1 MRFYRLL
8 TPVLLAWLCACSRAP
23 STTPPELTQRAKHVV
38 VYDGPE
44 IKAHLEYWWADDYLS
59 TSNLMLK
66 LSLMVDGTS
75 STEVKRDAITVL
87 SPDGGTIRLR
97 PSGSAVTD
105 KYQLLVRP

>member
-8 TPVLLAWLCACSRAP
+8 TPVLLAWLCACSSAP
-23 STTPPELTQRAKHVV
+23 STTTPELTQRAKHVV

-44 IKAHLEYWWADDYLS
+44 IKAHLEYWWADAYLS

-75 STEVKRDAITVL
+75 STEVKRDPITVL

-105 KYQLLVRP
+105 KYQLLVRS